1 MDVVDVAG
9 ATGGLDTDMA
19 AKARAAIHLLETK
32 DLVLLNVK
40 ATDIASH
47 DGDPE
52 KKIEV
57 IERIDEMAGI
67 IKRDIPSGTV
77 VVLVADHCTPCEK
90 MDHSGDP
97 VPLTIFSE
105 DTVKDRVMTFDEAA
119 ACQGGLGRLR
129 GMDLMPI
136 LMDKTDRSEK
146 FGA

>member
-1 MDVVDVAG
+1 
-9 ATGGLDTDMA
+9 MA
-19 AKARAAIHLLETK
+19 AKARAAIHLLETEVF
-32 DLVLLNVK
+32 VLLNVK

-57 IERIDEMAGI
+57 IERIDEMAGV

-136 LMDKTDRSEK
+136 LMDKTDRSENS
-146 FGA
+146 GA